1 MNRFWFRPRK
11 YGYGASPTTWE
22 GWAIVAA
29 YIVVLGLLSW
39 WAQGGMNTER
49 LPVFLTIAAA
59 LTIGLIWICRK
70 KTDGEWR
77 MRWGDRHKRD

>member
-1 MNRFWFRPRK
+1 MTRYWFCPRK
-11 YGYGASPTTWE
+11 YGYGAEPTTWQ

-29 YIVVLGLLSW
+29 YILVLGLLSW
-39 WAQGGMNTER
+39 WAQGGVNTER
-49 LPVFLTIAAA
+49 LAVFLVSALA

-77 MRWGDRHKRD
+77 MRWGKRD